1 MKDVLQR
8 KSQADLIIRLV
19 FSCLLVKDILPYFVA
34 APEAGMDNT
43 VHFIAD
49 ELGFLA
55 DREEF
60 KFFMNSFY
68 FDLY

>member
-19 FSCLLVKDILPYFVA
+19 FSCLLVKDVLPYFVT
-34 APEAGMDNT
+34 APEAGMDDT
-43 VHFIAD
+43 VHFISD

-55 DREEF
+55 DRKQF
-60 KFFMNSFY
+60 KVFERSF
-68 FDLY
+68 

>member
-8 KSQADLIIRLV
+8 KSQTDLIIRLV
-19 FSCLLVKDILPYFVA
+19 FSCLLVKDVLPYFVA
-34 APEAGMDNT
+34 APEAGMDDT

-55 DREEF
+55 DRKQF
-60 KFFMNSFY
+60 KV
-68 FDLY
+68 FDRCF

>member
-1 MKDVLQR
+1 MNDVLQR
-8 KSQADLIIRLV
+8 KSQTDLIIRLF
-19 FSCLLVKDILPYFVA
+19 FSCFLMKDVLPYFVA
-34 APEAGMDNT
+34 TPEAGMDNT

-60 KFFMNSFY
+60 KV
-68 FDLY
+68 FDRCF

>member
-8 KSQADLIIRLV
+8 KSQTDLIIRLV
-19 FSCLLVKDILPYFVA
+19 FSCLLVKDVLPYFVA

-49 ELGFLA
+49 EFGFLA
-55 DREEF
+55 DREQL
-60 KFFMNSFY
+60 NV
-68 FDLY
+68 FDRCF

>member
-1 MKDVLQR
+1 VKDV
-8 KSQADLIIRLV
+8 
-19 FSCLLVKDILPYFVA
+19 LPYFVA

-55 DREEF
+55 DREQF
-60 KFFMNSFY
+60 KV
-68 FDLY
+68 FDRCF

>member
-8 KSQADLIIRLV
+8 KSQTDLIIRLV

-55 DREEF
+55 DREQF
-60 KFFMNSFY
+60 NV
-68 FDLY
+68 FDRCF

>member
-1 MKDVLQR
+1 
-8 KSQADLIIRLV
+8 
-19 FSCLLVKDILPYFVA
+19 VKDILPYFVA

-43 VHFIAD
+43 AHFIAD